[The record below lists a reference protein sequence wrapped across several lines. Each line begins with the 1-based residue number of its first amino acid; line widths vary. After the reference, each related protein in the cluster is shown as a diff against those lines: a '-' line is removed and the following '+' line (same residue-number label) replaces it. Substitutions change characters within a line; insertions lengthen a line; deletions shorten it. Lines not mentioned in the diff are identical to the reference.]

1 MGAKKDPDS
10 TLPGR
15 FGHVELE
22 LGPDAGQAVVPP
34 VRGARSEDVTQASD
48 RTRAAVGDP
57 RVAAMRELYAEG
69 DASGALFIALSIAP
83 RVGAAPSEPP
93 PASGIT
99 RTPARVARA
108 GTRVPGDAAG
118 TPREVAPSPRGA
130 AGFAE
135 ERTVARTASQE
146 LATLAS
152 DHDVPW
158 IRKSADDVAAL
169 PIDHRGGFLLA
180 HIDGV
185 QTMTEILDVCA
196 MPEDEAVF
204 LIRQLVA
211 MGVVGFRPRE
221 EPPPLSSRRAR
232 RPR

>member
-1 MGAKKDPDS
+1 MAAKKDPDS
-10 TLPGR
+10 TLPGDR

-22 LGPDAGQAVVPP
+22 LGAEAGPDGAPAA
-34 VRGARSEDVTQASD
+34 RAARSEDVTRPSD

-69 DASGALFIALSIAP
+69 DANGALFIALSIAP
-83 RVGAAPSEPP
+83 GVEAATPEAPPESTITPSRSAAVGAR
-93 PASGIT
+93 SGGGGD
-99 RTPARVARA
+99 ARA
-108 GTRVPGDAAG
+108 DGGDARF
-118 TPREVAPSPRGA
+118 PED
-130 AGFAE
+130 
-135 ERTVARTASQE
+135 RTVARDASQE

-158 IRKSADDVAAL
+158 IRRSAEEIASL

-185 QTMTEILDVCA
+185 QTMSEILDVCA
-196 MPEDEAVF
+196 MPEAEAVF

-211 MGVVGFRPRE
+211 MGVVAFRRRE
-221 EPPPLSSRRAR
+221 DTSPSSSHRPRRAR
-232 RPR
+232 

>member
-10 TLPGR
+10 TLPGNR

-22 LGPDAGQAVVPP
+22 LGSDAGPGVASA
-34 VRGARSEDVTQASD
+34 RTARSEDPTQAPD

-83 RVGAAPSEPP
+83 GVADVASEAPPESTL
-93 PASGIT
+93 T
-99 RTPARVARA
+99 RTPAHVASGTPRVANASRVARA
-108 GTRVPGDAAG
+108 RAA
-118 TPREVAPSPRGA
+118 A
-130 AGFAE
+130 AE
-135 ERTVARTASQE
+135 ERTIARDASQE
-146 LATLAS
+146 LAALAS

-158 IRKSADDVAAL
+158 IRRSPEEIASL

-180 HIDGV
+180 HIDGI
-185 QTMTEILDVCA
+185 QTMSEILDVCA
-196 MPEDEAVF
+196 MPEAEAVF

-211 MGVVGFRPRE
+211 MGVVAFRPRE
-221 EPPPLSSRRAR
+221 DTPPASSH
-232 RPR
+232 RPRENR